1 MNSKTKTENWNS
13 NLGVVLAVAGSAI
26 GFGNFLRFPGLAA
39 QYGGGA
45 FMIAYFTAFLLLGI
59 PLSWVE
65 WAIGRKGGS
74 LGGHSTASIFY
85 LLSNKAR
92 WKYLGIAGVVATIG
106 IAMYYIPLESW
117 TIGYAW
123 HTAMGDLKLDTA
135 EQYGDFFAEFTG
147 LKGDGSIFFS
157 DGGQLLF
164 FALAILANMYVIF
177 RGVSKGIETFCK
189 WSMPILLI
197 TALIIVARVLTLGTP
212 DAAHP
217 ERNVSQGLG
226 YMWNPTKTMLMVDG
240 KDVDMVPAQATQEQ
254 KVAMMQQLQSTNPGK
269 EIGEKE
275 ITLTQG
281 LLNPEMWIAAA
292 GQVFFS
298 LSIGFGTVC
307 SYASYVRRR
316 KDIALSSL
324 TANAANEAIEVGIAG
339 MMIIPAAVALL
350 GVVAAAGCGTFGLGF
365 NVLPHVFHY
374 MPGGQIFGTMFF
386 FLLFIGAITSAIS
399 MLQPSIAFLE
409 EFWGLRRVQS
419 VSLVAF
425 LVTIGTLMVG
435 WFTEGLMA
443 LDTMD
448 FWFGTMFLYLTSCL
462 FFTIFNYVW
471 GTKNGLKE
479 LSQGAAIPLPPGL
492 GFIIRWV
499 TPGILLIIFA
509 SWLYQNIFIQQSAP
523 VTNLLAGEPGAL
535 FPIVWV
541 AMVAIFFAFVIFT
554 SQKFHKHTNPDHFND

>member
-1 MNSKTKTENWNS
+1 M
-13 NLGVVLAVAGSAI
+13 GVVLAVAGSAV

-65 WAIGRKGGS
+65 WAIGRKGGT
-74 LGGHSTASIFY
+74 LGGHCTASIFY
-85 LLSNKAR
+85 LLSGKAR

-123 HTAMGDLKLDTA
+123 HTAMGDLQFNSS
-135 EQYGDFFAEFTG
+135 EGYGNFFANFVG
-147 LKGDGSIFFS
+147 LTGDGSIFL
-157 DGGQLLF
+157 GGGTQLVF
-164 FALAILANMYVIF
+164 FALAILANMYIIF
-177 RGVSKGIETFCK
+177 RGIGKGIEWFCK
-189 WSMPILLI
+189 WSMPLLFLTAFIIL
-197 TALIIVARVLTLGTP
+197 VRVLTLGTP
-212 DAAHP
+212 DASQP

-226 YMWNPTKTMLMVDG
+226 YMWNPTKTMLVVEG
-240 KDVDMVPAQATQEQ
+240 KEVEMVPAQATSEQ
-254 KVAMMQQLQSTNPGK
+254 KAELISRIQAAHPGK
-269 EIGEKE
+269 PVEEKY
-275 ITLTQG
+275 ISLTQG
-281 LLNPEMWIAAA
+281 LLNPEMWLTAA

-324 TANAANEAIEVGIAG
+324 TANAANEAVEVGLAG

-365 NVLPHVFHY
+365 NVLPQVFHS
-374 MPGGQIFGTMFF
+374 MPGGQVFGTLFF
-386 FLLFIGAITSAIS
+386 VLLFIGAITSAIS
-399 MLQPSIAFLE
+399 MLQPSVAFLE
-409 EFWGLRRVQS
+409 EFWNLRRMQS

-425 LVTIGTLMVG
+425 LVTVGTLMVG

-448 FWFGTMFLYLTSCL
+448 FWFGTMFLYITSCL
-462 FFTIFNYVW
+462 FFTIFNMVW
-471 GTKNGLKE
+471 GTRNGLEE
-479 LSQGAAIPLPPGL
+479 LRTGASMPLPRGL

-499 TPGILLIIFA
+499 TPGFLLIIFA
-509 SWLYQNIFIQQSAP
+509 SWLYQNIFVKLSSQVVNIL
-523 VTNLLAGEPGAL
+523 NGEPGAV
-535 FPIVWV
+535 FPVVWV
-541 AMVAIFFAFVIFT
+541 ILVALFFAFVIYT
-554 SQKFHKHTNPDHFND
+554 SPKFHKHTTPEDSNN

>member
-1 MNSKTKTENWNS
+1 M
-13 NLGVVLAVAGSAI
+13 LAVAGSAI

-65 WAIGRKGGS
+65 WSIGRKGGT
-74 LGGHSTASIFY
+74 LGGHSTVSIFY
-85 LLSNKAR
+85 LISGKTR
-92 WKYLGIAGVVATIG
+92 WKYLGIAGVISTIG

-123 HTAMGDLKLDTA
+123 HTAMGDLNYDSA
-135 EQYGDFFAEFTG
+135 EGYGNFFASFVG
-147 LKGDGSIFFS
+147 LTGDGSIFFGEGS
-157 DGGQLLF
+157 QLTF

-177 RGVSKGIETFCK
+177 RGIGKGIEWFCK
-189 WSMPILLI
+189 WSMPLLFIVAFIIL
-197 TALIIVARVLTLGTP
+197 ARVLTLGTP
-212 DAAHP
+212 DVNQP

-226 YMWNPTKTMLMVDG
+226 YMWNPTKTMLCVEG
-240 KDVDMVPAQATQEQ
+240 KDVEMIPAQASAEQ
-254 KVAMMQQLQSTNPGK
+254 KAELVSRIQAANPGK
-269 EIGEKE
+269 SVEEKH
-275 ITLTQG
+275 ISLTQG
-281 LLNPEMWIAAA
+281 LLNPEMWLTAA

-324 TANAANEAIEVGIAG
+324 TANAANEAIEVGMAG

-365 NVLPHVFHY
+365 NVLPQVFHY
-374 MPGGQIFGTMFF
+374 MPGGQVFGTLFF
-386 FLLFIGAITSAIS
+386 ILLFIGAITSAIS
-399 MLQPSIAFLE
+399 MLQPSVAFLE
-409 EFWGLRRVQS
+409 EFWNLRRIQS

-425 LVTIGTLMVG
+425 LVTIGTLLVG

-462 FFTIFNYVW
+462 FFTLFNYVW
-471 GTKNGLKE
+471 GTRNGLEE
-479 LSQGAAIPLPPGL
+479 LHQGAHLRLPKCL

-499 TPGILLIIFA
+499 TPAILLIIFS
-509 SWLYQNIFIQQSAP
+509 SWLYQNIFVKQSSQ
-523 VTNLLAGEPGAL
+523 VVNLLNGEPGAI

-541 AMVAIFFAFVIFT
+541 IMVALFFSVVIFT
-554 SQKFHKHTNPDHFND
+554 SPNFHKHTNPDNLNN

>member
-1 MNSKTKTENWNS
+1 M
-13 NLGVVLAVAGSAI
+13 LAVAGSAI

-65 WAIGRKGGS
+65 WSIGRKGGS
-74 LGGHSTASIFY
+74 LGGHCTASIFY
-85 LLSNKAR
+85 LISGKTR
-92 WKYLGIAGVVATIG
+92 WKYLGIAGVISTIG

-123 HTAMGDLKLDTA
+123 HTAIGDL
-135 EQYGDFFAEFTG
+135 QYDSIEGYGSFFANFVG
-147 LKGDGSIFFS
+147 LTEDGAIFQN
-157 DGGQLLF
+157 GGSQLVF
-164 FALAILANMYVIF
+164 FALAILANMYIIF
-177 RGVSKGIETFCK
+177 RGIGKGIEWFCK
-189 WSMPILLI
+189 WSMPLLFI
-197 TALIIVARVLTLGTP
+197 TAFIILARVLTLGTP
-212 DAAHP
+212 DASHP
-217 ERNVSQGLG
+217 ERSVSQGLG
-226 YMWNPTKTMLMVDG
+226 YMWNPTKTMLCVDG
-240 KDVDMVPAQATQEQ
+240 KEVEMIPAQATTEQ
-254 KVAMMQQLQSTNPGK
+254 KAELVSRIQAANPGK
-269 EIGEKE
+269 SVEEKH
-275 ITLTQG
+275 ISLTQG
-281 LLNPEMWIAAA
+281 LLNPEMWLTAA

-324 TANAANEAIEVGIAG
+324 TANAANEAIEVGMAG

-365 NVLPHVFHY
+365 NVLPQVFHL
-374 MPGGQIFGTMFF
+374 MPGGQIFGTLFF
-386 FLLFIGAITSAIS
+386 VLLFIGAITSAIS
-399 MLQPSIAFLE
+399 MLQPSVAFLE
-409 EFWGLRRVQS
+409 EFWQLRRLQS

-425 LVTIGTLMVG
+425 LVTVGTLMVG

-448 FWFGTMFLYLTSCL
+448 FWFGTMFLYITTCL
-462 FFTIFNYVW
+462 FFTMFNLVW
-471 GTKNGLKE
+471 GTRNGLEE
-479 LSQGAAIPLPPGL
+479 LRTGATIPLPPGL

-499 TPGILLIIFA
+499 TPSILIIIFA
-509 SWLYQNIFIQQSAP
+509 AWLYQNIFVKQSSQ
-523 VTNLLAGEPGAL
+523 VVNVLNLEAGAV

-541 AMVAIFFAFVIFT
+541 VLVALFFAVVIYT
-554 SQKFHKHTNPDHFND
+554 SPKFHKHTTPEDLNK

>member
-1 MNSKTKTENWNS
+1 M
-13 NLGVVLAVAGSAI
+13 LAVAGSAI

-65 WAIGRKGGS
+65 WTIGRKGGS
-74 LGGHSTASIFY
+74 LGGHCTVSIFY
-85 LLSNKAR
+85 LISGKSC
-92 WKYLGIAGVVATIG
+92 WKYLGIAGVISTIG

-123 HTAMGDLKLDTA
+123 HTAMGDLQLETTD
-135 EQYGDFFAEFTG
+135 EYGNFFANFVG
-147 LKGDGSIFFS
+147 LTGDGSIFTN
-157 DGGQLLF
+157 GGSQLLF
-164 FALAILANMYVIF
+164 FALAILANMYIIF
-177 RGVSKGIETFCK
+177 RGIGKGIEWFCK
-189 WSMPILLI
+189 WSMPLLFLTAFIIL
-197 TALIIVARVLTLGTP
+197 ARVLTLGTP
-212 DAAHP
+212 DATQP
-217 ERNVSQGLG
+217 EHNVSQGLG
-226 YMWNPTKTMLMVDG
+226 YMWNPTKTMLVVDG
-240 KDVDMVPAQATQEQ
+240 KEVEMVPAAATAEQ
-254 KVAMMQQLQSTNPGK
+254 KAELVSRIQAANPGK
-269 EIGEKE
+269 AVEEKY
-275 ITLTQG
+275 ISLTQG
-281 LLNPEMWIAAA
+281 LLNPEMWLTAA

-324 TANAANEAIEVGIAG
+324 TANAANEAIEVGLAG

-365 NVLPHVFHY
+365 NVLPQVFHN
-374 MPGGQIFGTMFF
+374 MPGGQIFGTLFF
-386 FLLFIGAITSAIS
+386 VLLFIGAITSAIS
-399 MLQPSIAFLE
+399 MLQPSVAFLE
-409 EFWGLRRVQS
+409 EFWNLSRMQS

-425 LVTIGTLMVG
+425 LVTVGTLMVG
-435 WFTEGLMA
+435 WFTNGLMA

-462 FFTIFNYVW
+462 FFTLFNYVW
-471 GTKNGLKE
+471 GTKNGLEE
-479 LSQGAAIPLPPGL
+479 LRIGSAIKLPCGL
-492 GFIIRWV
+492 GFIIRWI

-509 SWLYQNIFIQQSAP
+509 SWLYQNIFVKQSSQ
-523 VTNLLAGEPGAL
+523 VVNLLNCEPGAI

-541 AMVAIFFAFVIFT
+541 ALVAGFFAVVIRT
-554 SQKFHKHTNPDHFND
+554 SHKFHKNSNHDDFNK